1 MEAYRKIVRIKNHT
15 LNLHLPEKFKDRKVE
30 VIVLPADEKE
40 RKEDSRS
47 FHEEEVIF
55 SGKRNK
61 FFSAVQLNTKGF
73 KFNREEANER

>member
-1 MEAYRKIVRIKNHT
+1 MEAFRKIVRIKNHT

-55 SGKRNK
+55 SGKHNK
-61 FFSAVQLNTKGF
+61 SFSAVELNTKGF
-73 KFNREEANER
+73 KFNREEANK